1 MTAGEATSWLP
12 VLVLLV
18 QCLEGTL
25 HQVGWVVLEGLGRAD
40 LEVLGKVGL
49 EGLAGFREDCHEGH
63 LKEILL
69 LFFVEVLAAC
79 LLLQVQKGKEGEAVV
94 VLHQAG
100 TDGGNA
106 V

>member
-1 MTAGEATSWLP
+1 
-12 VLVLLV
+12 
-18 QCLEGTL
+18 
-25 HQVGWVVLEGLGRAD
+25 VVLEGLGRAD
-40 LEVLGKVGL
+40 LEGMGKAGLEVLGKVGL

-79 LLLQVQKGKEGEAVV
+79 LLLQVQKGKEGEAAV

-100 TDGGNA
+100 TDGGSA